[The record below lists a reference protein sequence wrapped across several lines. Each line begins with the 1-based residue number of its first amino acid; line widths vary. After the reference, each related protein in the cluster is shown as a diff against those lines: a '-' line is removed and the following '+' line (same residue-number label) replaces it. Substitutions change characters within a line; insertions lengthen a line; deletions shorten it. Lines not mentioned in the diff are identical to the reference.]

1 MNKNRGS
8 LFYVVVLILSI
19 LAGIA
24 GILIDI
30 AISDNQ
36 STQLAYR
43 SEIALNLSEAI
54 SEEFFRNMEA
64 MMNTG
69 EKGPIGG
76 VYDKLREEVSEGE
89 VIPISNP
96 DHITKYLAP
105 HSLQLCKELG
115 QCQAFVE
122 AQIKEKLQSDMD
134 NEIDE
139 AFAASS
145 RSTPLISAKEILS
158 DIEAKEKIAEVKEI
172 SSAEVTE
179 ESGTG
184 VKEASS
190 AEVTEDAQKASDVI
204 N

>member
-1 MNKNRGS
+1 MAFNLAVFLARSVGGVGVLGGVVGGSAALAKN
-8 LFYVVVLILSI
+8 IKKKN
-19 LAGIA
+19 AGEITNREMAIDTGKETVGA
-24 GILIDI
+24 GVATAFSAFSAGLVGGGL
-30 AISDNQ
+30 AISLGTAFIAAAAGKYAWDHGV
-36 STQLAYR
+36 
-43 SEIALNLSEAI
+43 EI
-54 SEEFFRNMEA
+54 
-64 MMNTG
+64 
-69 EKGPIGG
+69 
-76 VYDKLREEVSEGE
+76 
-89 VIPISNP
+89 
-96 DHITKYLAP
+96 
-105 HSLQLCKELG
+105 
-115 QCQAFVE
+115 VE